1 MFVIWNAL
9 FVLSLCLM
17 SLTYK
22 QLLAGNRHFRNL
34 WLGQVVSEL
43 GNWFNFIAALGLA
56 RVVSHA
62 SPEVATILLLMRTAP
77 FSLCALVAG
86 ALILKFSRKTVLIV
100 SDLLRAAVALGFL
113 LAGKPENLWIAYV
126 CMGLL
131 SAFGA
136 FFEAAKNA
144 ALPNVTGENGLL
156 AGNALMFSSRFLLM
170 SLGAALG
177 GWATTFFGY
186 QSAFIINAV
195 SFLVSAF
202 SVWLVPAREM
212 YQPNE
217 KQILVEE
224 NQASKRPSVFSD
236 IVEGWSYIR
245 REPLVL
251 TIICVN
257 IVWAIGGGAIN
268 LVVERLGGV
277 VFAERGVWAPDAA
290 VALLYTATGAG
301 LFIGMMIA
309 HRTDAFVTR
318 HRIIV
323 PFIGW
328 MLVLQGVLYG
338 IAGNMPS
345 LWLVAAFML
354 VSRVILGVEYAIQ
367 ETIFVRTI
375 PDALRG
381 RVLTSDRAAEIS
393 VFSLSSVLAGWSL
406 SVISPQTL
414 TLISGFVSS
423 LAGIFWFIRVSDN
436 TNNPQTI
443 TKEQLLDEPSESAA
457 TT

>member
-1 MFVIWNAL
+1 
-9 FVLSLCLM
+9 M
-17 SLTYK
+17 SLTY
-22 QLLAGNRHFRNL
+22 QELLVGNRHFRNL

-43 GNWFNFIAALGLA
+43 GNWFNFIAALGLV

-77 FSLCALVAG
+77 FSLCALAAG
-86 ALILKFSRKTVLIV
+86 AVILKFSRKTVLLV
-100 SDLLRAAVALGFL
+100 SDLLRAVIALGFL
-113 LAGKPENLWIAYV
+113 LVHNPADLWIAYV
-126 CMGLL
+126 CMALL
-131 SAFGA
+131 SGLGA

-186 QSAFIINAV
+186 QSAFVINAV
-195 SFLVSAF
+195 SFIVSAF
-202 SVWLVPAREM
+202 SVWLVPDREM
-212 YQPNE
+212 YQISQEQIANE
-217 KQILVEE
+217 VRTKTEVSI
-224 NQASKRPSVFSD
+224 FSE
-236 IVEGWSYIR
+236 IVAGWSYIR
-245 REPLVL
+245 RQPLVL

-257 IVWAIGGGAIN
+257 IIWAIGGGAIN

-277 VFAERGVWAPDAA
+277 VFADRDGWSPDAA
-290 VALLYTATGAG
+290 VAVLYTATGAG

-309 HRTDAFVTR
+309 HRTDTFIRR
-318 HRIIV
+318 HKIVV

-328 MLVLQGVLYG
+328 MLIFQGVLYA
-338 IAGNMPS
+338 IAGQMPN
-345 LWLVAAFML
+345 LWLVAALMI
-354 VSRVILGVEYAIQ
+354 VSRVMLGVEYAIQ
-367 ETIFVRTI
+367 ETIFVRTV

-393 VFSLSSVLAGWSL
+393 VFSLSSLLAGWSL
-406 SVISPQTL
+406 VVISPQTL
-414 TLISGFVSS
+414 TVISGLLSS
-423 LAGIFWFIRVSDN
+423 VAGVFWFVRVSGDK
-436 TNNPQTI
+436 NNLGET
-443 TKEQLLDEPSESAA
+443 TKTRSVGESAESVL